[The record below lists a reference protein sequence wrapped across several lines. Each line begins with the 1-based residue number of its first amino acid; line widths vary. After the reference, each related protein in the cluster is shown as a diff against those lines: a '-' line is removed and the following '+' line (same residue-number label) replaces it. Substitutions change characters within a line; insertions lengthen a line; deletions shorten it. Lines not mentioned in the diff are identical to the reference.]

1 MSSLLRY
8 FHPTYLKNRAA
19 YWIVENL
26 LLSGD
31 TNNMS
36 PEIKAMREKEM
47 LRPSWKRWEIRGLP
61 AGVPTEHPEMPGL
74 WVIPAVLNDLEVE
87 SVHSLLSHITSGN
100 SIQGQN
106 GTPYRTKGEG
116 NEYLE
121 WYEYHNGRWMLPLQP
136 YPIINEIFA
145 TKVLTELSS
154 TNNTDPLSW
163 PNLNTIM
170 NGERGGLDSLNGAR
184 NIRKIQETI
193 SKHIPDVKGEE
204 CLFIQM
210 QRMERG
216 SRVGMHLDDLVK
228 GGKVIST
235 AVLQGDNMI
244 RVGAIEFQ
252 VEPGDVYALARD
264 ARYKVE
270 HEVLPCPDD
279 RLSAT
284 IRFGIPEEI
293 KMKDS

>member
-1 MSSLLRY
+1 MSLFRY

-19 YWIVENL
+19 YWVVENL
-26 LLSGD
+26 LLSGNTAD
-31 TNNMS
+31 MP
-36 PEIKAMREKEM
+36 PEIKAMKEKEM
-47 LRPSWKRWEIRGLP
+47 LRPSWKRWEIRELP

-74 WVIPAVLNDLEVE
+74 WVIPAVLSGLEVE

-100 SIQGQN
+100 RIQGGD
-106 GTPYRTKGEG
+106 GTPYRTKGKA
-116 NEYLE
+116 NEFLE

-136 YPIINEIFA
+136 YPAINELFA

-154 TNNTDPLSW
+154 TNNTDPLTW
-163 PNLNTIM
+163 PNLKTILK
-170 NGERGGLDSLNGAR
+170 RGQADGDFVDGAE
-184 NIRKIQETI
+184 NIIKIQDTI
-193 SKHIPDVKGEE
+193 SKHIPDVQGQE

-216 SRVGMHLDDLVK
+216 SRVGMHLDDFTK
-228 GGKVIST
+228 GGKIIST

-244 RVGAIEFQ
+244 RVGTIEFQ

-284 IRFGIPEEI
+284 LRFGIPDHVHYEI
-293 KMKDS
+293 L